1 MNYAWEAVLQ
11 AEKNNRDRYNLHFM
25 NASDPSPYI
34 EVSVIDLNQE
44 YPEEDRVEINPLY
57 RLGDVFG
64 RLFDRN
70 VEEFEQL
77 KEVLFDVCM
86 HQVVRLDLR
95 EGLSK
100 EDFYYSLIVHDIEE
114 GIYGQVA
121 VHRFSLFQ
129 KAGQKGIVRSYLQ
142 LLKTGNYLE
151 EFRKVMLW
159 LYSHVFIYENNETAY
174 ELLVY
179 LGVEESEEERE
190 RTAFLQEMF
199 LPIQETV
206 HWFYG
211 HHFGIIGVDE
221 TMLVDEM
228 MIF

>member
-11 AEKNNRDRYNLHFM
+11 AEKNNKEREELRFVE
-25 NASDPSPYI
+25 ASNPSPYI
-34 EVSVIDLNQE
+34 EVSVIDINQE
-44 YPEEDRVEINPLY
+44 SPEENRVEINPLY

-64 RLFDRN
+64 HLFDPN
-70 VEEFEQL
+70 IDGMIQL
-77 KEVLFDVCM
+77 KEVLFNICM
-86 HQVVRLDLR
+86 HYIVQLDLR

-100 EDFYYSLIVHDIEE
+100 EDYYYRLISNDIYQ
-114 GIYGQVA
+114 GKYGEPA
-121 VHRFSLFQ
+121 RRHFDLFDKQEQ
-129 KAGQKGIVRSYLQ
+129 KNVVQCYIQ

-151 EFRKVMLW
+151 EFRGVLLR
-159 LYSHVFIYENNETAY
+159 LYKNAFIYENNETAY

-179 LGVEESEEERE
+179 LGVDESEKEKE
-190 RTAFLQEMF
+190 RTAFIQEMF

-221 TMLVDEM
+221 TMMVDEM
-228 MIF
+228 VIF

>member
-11 AEKNNRDRYNLHFM
+11 AEKNNRNRNGMHFVE
-25 NASDPSPYI
+25 ASDPSPYI

-44 YPEEDRVEINPLY
+44 YPDEDRVEVNPLY

-70 VEEFEQL
+70 VEEFGQL
-77 KEVLFDVCM
+77 KEVFFDVCM

-100 EDFYYSLIVHDIEE
+100 EDFYYSIIVHDIEK
-114 GIYGQVA
+114 GIYGQAA
-121 VHRFSLFQ
+121 VYQFSLFP
-129 KAGQKGIVRSYLQ
+129 KAGQKNIVRSYLQ

-151 EFRKVMLW
+151 EFRKVMLR

-179 LGVEESEEERE
+179 LDVEETEAERE
-190 RTAFLQEMF
+190 RTAFLREMF
-199 LPIQETV
+199 LPMQETV

-228 MIF
+228 VIF

>member
-1 MNYAWEAVLQ
+1 MNYAWEAILQ
-11 AEKNNRDRYNLHFM
+11 AEKTDRDRNNMRFVE
-25 NASDPSPYI
+25 ASDPSPYI

-70 VEEFEQL
+70 IEEFEQI
-77 KEVLFDVCM
+77 KEVFFDVCM
-86 HQVVRLDLR
+86 HQIVRLDLR
-95 EGLSK
+95 EGLAK
-100 EDFYYSLIVHDIEE
+100 EDFYYSLIMDDIAR
-114 GIYGQVA
+114 GIYGSKTKQ
-121 VHRFSLFQ
+121 RFVLFDRAEQ
-129 KAGQKGIVRSYLQ
+129 KCIVRSYLQ

-151 EFRKVMLW
+151 EFRKVMLRI
-159 LYSHVFIYENNETAY
+159 YPHVFIYENNETAY
-174 ELLVY
+174 ELLIY
-179 LGVEESEEERE
+179 LGVAESEEERE
-190 RTAFLQEMF
+190 RTAFLREMF

-228 MIF
+228 VIF